1 MRLRLGGLLRG
12 LLVRDLRLSLLH
24 LLLGLGGLLL
34 SSLELLLSSLELGLG
49 GLDLLLLLDLL
60 EHLGELLWRD
70 ASERQL
76 LLWLRLLLEQRLL
89 LHLLR
94 QGLLGQRL
102 GLLGE
107 SVEQIERRLLV
118 ATAVGVLRLTHHL
131 GEAS

>member
-34 SSLELLLSSLELGLG
+34 SGLELLLGSLELGLG

-60 EHLGELLWRD
+60 EHLGELLWRN
-70 ASERQL
+70 AAER
-76 LLWLRLLLEQRLL
+76 LWLLGLWLLLEHRLL

-94 QGLLGQRL
+94 QGLLGRRL

-107 SVEQIERRLLV
+107 RVEQIERRLLV
-118 ATAVGVLRLTHHL
+118 ATVVGVLRLAHHL
-131 GEAS
+131 G